1 MLTDLKILWIFY
13 RKLLIPAVLFSVLL
27 AFQLGFSFES
37 FGLCFVLLLPLMHY
51 FIYELRFKNEYF
63 FYANF
68 GFSRVFLWIFTFAFG
83 LIIKIITHI
92 L

>member
-1 MLTDLKILWIFY
+1 MLTNIKILWIFY
-13 RKLLIPAVLFSVLL
+13 KKLLIPAVLFSLL
-27 AFQLGFSFES
+27 MAFQIGFSFES
-37 FGLCFVLLLPLMHY
+37 FGLFFILLFPLIHY

-68 GFSRVFLWIFTFAFG
+68 GFSRLFLWIITLSFG
-83 LIIKIITHI
+83 LIIKIITRF